1 MSKLTCII
9 FAAALSA
16 GSLLAQLRDI
26 TGTWQ
31 GTLHVGRDLRTV
43 LKISKGDGAALQ
55 GTFYSIDQGGQG
67 IPISSVTLQGTTFKF
82 AIAAIGGT
90 YEGKL
95 SNTDATAI
103 TGMWTQGPPPPQ
115 GPGPIALDLT
125 LANDKTAWAIP
136 DPPPPPPPPMAKDA
150 TPSFEVATIKPSK
163 PDQQGKAF
171 GLRGRNVTTVN
182 TSLSDLIT
190 MAYGLHARQISGGP
204 GWFETDKYDIAGIP
218 DKPGSPGS
226 EQLKVMIQKLL
237 ADRFQL
243 KFHKEKKE
251 LTVYAITV
259 AKTGSKLTKSDA
271 NAGGNPSLFF
281 RGLGNLPAKNATV
294 AEFAAVMQT
303 AVLDRPVVDQTGLE
317 GRFDFTLNWAP
328 DENQFA
334 GLGAKPPPVADNDS
348 RPNLFTAFQDQL
360 GLKLESTKAQ
370 VDVLVIDH
378 VDKPSE
384 N

>member
-1 MSKLTCII
+1 MITL
-9 FAAALSA
+9 AALSV
-16 GSLLAQLRDI
+16 STLFAQDI
-26 TGTWQ
+26 SGTWQ
-31 GTLHVGRDLRTV
+31 GTLHLGAGRDLRTV
-43 LKISKGDGAALQ
+43 LKISKGDGGALKAV
-55 GTFYSIDQGGQG
+55 FYSIDQPGAG
-67 IPISSVTLQGTTFKF
+67 IPVSAISLQGTTVKM

-95 SNTDATAI
+95 ANTDATLI
-103 TGMWTQGPPPPQ
+103 TGFWSQGPPPPQ

-125 LANDKTAWAIP
+125 LANEQTAWAIP

-150 TPSFEVATIKPSK
+150 TPSFEVATIKPSN
-163 PDQQGKAF
+163 PAAQGKGF
-171 GLRGRNVTTVN
+171 RTRGRNLSTLN
-182 TSLSDLIT
+182 TSVADLIVF
-190 MAYGLHARQISGGP
+190 AYGLHPHQIIGAP
-204 GWFETDKYDIAGIP
+204 GWAETEKYDVAGVP
-218 DKPGSPGS
+218 DKPGTPNV
-226 EQLKVMIQKLL
+226 EQFKLMIQKLL

-259 AKTGSKLTKSDA
+259 GKTGSKLSPSDA
-271 NAGGNPSLFF
+271 SAGGNPGLFF
-281 RGLGNLPAKNATV
+281 RGLGDLPAKNATV
-294 AEFAAVMQT
+294 AEFADVMQS
-303 AVLDRPVVDQTGLE
+303 AVLDRPVVDQTGLK
-317 GRFDFTLNWAP
+317 GRFDFTLTWAP

-334 GLGAKPPPVADNDS
+334 GLGAKPPAVADNDP

-370 VDVLVIDH
+370 VDVIVIDH